1 MSLGNLL
8 ELDAEDK
15 VLIERDL
22 FINIKAGRLTLGP
35 DPDSCYQILQMYNLE
50 GLMAYIDCFNP
61 SRAAPYHGAF
71 HEAALVSLVYEAAR
85 FYGFIREETRVLLIA
100 AAMHDFNH
108 SADKAAND
116 SENIEAA
123 IAGLH
128 QAQKHLLASSS
139 PILPNEA
146 TDAEHLIRITEYPYT
161 TNAQTLVE
169 KIMRDA
175 DLMMPYLPTPAVKS
189 LFVGL
194 KEEMETCKG
203 KRSFTEFASG
213 VKEFYSNVIWGTE
226 WAVAKAKV
234 NQWDEKLSMIYN
246 LLANHTQPTPEA
258 K

>member
-234 NQWDEKLSMIYN
+234 NQWDEKLSTVYN
-246 LLANHTQPTPEA
+246 LLANHTQPTSEA